1 MRHFVVAL
9 LLLVVATVG
18 SAMLASGPA
27 WAQTD
32 TENLMQEGD
41 YSISHKAWNGLST
54 WAALAA
60 GEGLNVVEKHSID
73 WEELDSNDVLVL
85 IYPTNFVDPVKVVSF
100 IRNGGRVLIADD
112 FGTGDQILSQL
123 GGRRS
128 QQFRAQSYQ
137 DDQVFTPVATPK
149 GTHPLS
155 AGVVAL
161 TTNHPSALS
170 DLEGM
175 ENIFT
180 FASGEAVVATAEL
193 GLGRYVALADPSV
206 LINRMLQFEG
216 NLQFSINL
224 LRYLIRPGE
233 SDRFI
238 VLSGAVT
245 LSGQPRN
252 RYDDGT
258 LRGSVSANVARAN
271 GWLDDLNTWIF
282 KAKSLRIATVIA
294 AFALGVFV
302 FFVVPQARHKPLDG
316 AWTRA
321 GASTLPLTDFPKKYS
336 DAGPRTSFLLPA
348 AIARDNVNAALELAT
363 GEPDPLYLLSERDL
377 TDLVLAQCGQGA
389 SRALRD
395 LLPRLNSI
403 PQRAQAAAH
412 WQPRFVGLREFEQL
426 HQRAE
431 TFFATLGHGPSK
443 PST

>member
-1 MRHFVVAL
+1 VRHAFFAL
-9 LLLVVATVG
+9 LLLFVVVVRPA
-18 SAMLASGPA
+18 SAMAQAS
-27 WAQTD
+27 
-32 TENLMQEGD
+32 TEDLMQEGD
-41 YSISHKAWNGLST
+41 YSTTHKAWNGLST

-60 GEGLNVVEKHSID
+60 GEGLNVVERSTID
-73 WEELDSNDVLVL
+73 WGELDSNDVLVL

-112 FGTGDQILSQL
+112 FGTGDEILAQL

-128 QQFRAQSYQ
+128 QQFRAERYQ
-137 DDQVFTPVATPK
+137 DDQVFTPIATPA

-155 AGVVAL
+155 AGVVSL

-170 DLEGM
+170 SLEGM
-175 ENIFT
+175 ESIFS

-245 LSGQPRN
+245 LAGQPRN

-271 GWLDDLNTWIF
+271 GWLYDLNTWVF
-282 KAKSLRIATVIA
+282 EADSLRIATVIA
-294 AFALGVFV
+294 ALALGIFV
-302 FFVVPQARHKPLDG
+302 FWVVPKARHKPLDG

-321 GASTLPLTDFPKKYS
+321 TSGPSATPTDLTKNYS
-336 DAGPRTSFLLPA
+336 SAGPRTSFLLPA

-363 GEPDPLYLLSERDL
+363 GEPDPLYLLSEPDL
-377 TDLVLAQCGQGA
+377 KALVLAECGQGA
-389 SRALRD
+389 SSALGD
-395 LLPRLNSI
+395 LLPRLRNI

-426 HQRAE
+426 HQRTE
-431 TFFATLGHGPSK
+431 TFFETLGHGPS
-443 PST
+443 

>member
-1 MRHFVVAL
+1 MRYTISML
-9 LLLVVATVG
+9 LLFLSVVIPA
-18 SAMLASGPA
+18 AA

-32 TENLMQEGD
+32 TEDLTQEGD
-41 YSISHKAWNGLST
+41 YSTGRKAWNGLST

-60 GEGLNVVEKHSID
+60 GEGLNVIERNSID

-128 QQFRAQSYQ
+128 QQFRAAKYQ
-137 DDQVFTPVATPK
+137 DDQVFTPIATPS

-170 DLEGM
+170 NLEGM
-175 ENIFT
+175 QSIFS
-180 FASGEAVVATAEL
+180 FASGEAVVAAAEL

-216 NLQFSINL
+216 NLQFGINL

-233 SDRFI
+233 SDRLI

-245 LSGQPRN
+245 LAGEPRN

-271 GWLDDLNTWIF
+271 GWLDDLNTWVF
-282 KAKSLRIATVIA
+282 KAQSLRIATIIA
-294 AFALGVFV
+294 ALALAIFV

-321 GASTLPLTDFPKKYS
+321 TSGPSAAPPTDIVENYSHAGA
-336 DAGPRTSFLLPA
+336 RTSFLLPA

-363 GEPDPLYLLSERDL
+363 GEPDPLYLLSEPDL
-377 TDLVLAQCGQGA
+377 KALVLAQCGEGA
-389 SRALRD
+389 SRALGD
-395 LLPRLNSI
+395 LLPRLRSI

-426 HQRAE
+426 HKRAE
-431 TFFATLGHGPSK
+431 TFFETLGHRPS
-443 PST
+443 